1 MFLTISSDMTQ
12 KVIYSLF
19 LELLV
24 NDVFVIR
31 ADQV

>member
-1 MFLTISSDMTQ
+1 MFLVISGDMTQ

-24 NDVFVIR
+24 KDALVTH
-31 ADQV
+31 AD